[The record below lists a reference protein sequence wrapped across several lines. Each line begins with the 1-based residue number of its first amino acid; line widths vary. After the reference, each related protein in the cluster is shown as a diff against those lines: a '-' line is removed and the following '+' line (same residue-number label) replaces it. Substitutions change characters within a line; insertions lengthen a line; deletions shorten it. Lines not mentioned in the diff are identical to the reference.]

1 MAKNL
6 NLKELNARV
15 EQLAGHFEK
24 GFNELKAAVNDDTAS
39 SEFQVS
45 FKRELNNKL
54 LQFEQSTRTS
64 LREIKSDID
73 RLSNEVDNIK
83 KKLSKFYVNKNN
95 NTFVIHGMEEKNS
108 DVYDDIIQLFAKNM
122 NVEVKKHDIIHCYRL
137 GQKKDNKKCRPI
149 VVEFVYRWIR
159 DQLFYSK
166 KKLKGSKI
174 IITEMLTADVL
185 ALFKEV
191 RAIMGNSAWSQGGT
205 VFVLLNGKKTAV
217 RSEDEW
223 SEMKN
228 DIEVAVK

>member
-15 EQLAGHFEK
+15 EELAGHFEK
-24 GFNELKAAVNDDTAS
+24 GFSELKTAVNVGTS
-39 SEFQVS
+39 SQDQVS
-45 FKRELNNKL
+45 FKQDLNNKL
-54 LQFEQSTRTS
+54 LQFEQSIRSS
-64 LREIKSDID
+64 LLQIKSDID
-73 RLSNEVDNIK
+73 RLSNEVEIIK
-83 KKLSKFYVNKNN
+83 TKVSKFYVNKNN
-95 NTFVIHGMEEKNS
+95 NAILIHGMEENNS
-108 DVYDDIIQLFAKNM
+108 DVYDAIIQLFAKNL
-122 NVEVKKHDIIHCYRL
+122 NVEVKKHDINHCYRL
-137 GQKKDNKKCRPI
+137 GQKKDHKKCRPI
-149 VVEFVYRWIR
+149 VVEFVNRWIR

-191 RAIMGNSAWSQGGT
+191 RVIMGNSAWSHGGT

-223 SEMKN
+223 SGMKN
-228 DIEVAVK
+228 VIEAAVK